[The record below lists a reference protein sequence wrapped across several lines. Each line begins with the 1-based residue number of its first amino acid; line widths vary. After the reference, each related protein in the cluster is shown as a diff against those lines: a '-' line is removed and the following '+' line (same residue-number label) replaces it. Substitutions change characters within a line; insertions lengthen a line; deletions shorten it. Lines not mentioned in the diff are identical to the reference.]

1 MSRPVARWTGLLVSV
16 RDAVEAVDAVAGGAA
31 IVDVKEPLNGPL
43 GAASARVAAAVAAAV
58 GGRVPWTLAC
68 GELARGADAAAVV
81 HRALAALPGGV
92 DRPAAAKAGPAG
104 LAATAWRSAF
114 AIFASAL
121 PPDVEAIAVAY
132 ADWRKAA
139 APAPCDLVAAAA
151 DAGCRTLLID
161 TFDKSATGTAAGA
174 DLPAS
179 IAAARAAGMAVAVAG
194 RLERADV
201 PGVIAFGADVVAV
214 RSAAC
219 RGGRLGRVD
228 RALVAALAAAIPGPG
243 KDGGPVPATL
253 DQVFVPTVPERPER

>member
-1 MSRPVARWTGLLVSV
+1 MSRPAARWTGLLVSV
-16 RDAVEAVDAVAGGAA
+16 RDAVEAAEAVAGGAA
-31 IVDVKEPLNGPL
+31 IVDVKEPLDGPL
-43 GAASARVAAAVAAAV
+43 GAASARVAADVAVAV
-58 GGRVPWTLAC
+58 GGRAPWTLAC
-68 GELARGADAAAVV
+68 GELARAADAAAVV
-81 HRALAALPGGV
+81 ARALAALPGGV

-104 LAATAWRSAF
+104 LGATAWHAAF
-114 AIFASAL
+114 TIFAAAL

-139 APAPCDLVAAAA
+139 APAPLDLVAVAA

-161 TFDKSATGTAAGA
+161 TFDKSATGSAAGA
-174 DLPAS
+174 ELAAW
-179 IAAARAAGMAVAVAG
+179 IAAARAAGMAAAVAG

-201 PGVIAFGADVVAV
+201 PRVIACGADVVAV

-243 KDGGPVPATL
+243 GVGGPVPATL
-253 DQVFVPTVPERPER
+253 QRPILPTVTKDPER